1 MTIRLFVDL
10 TISLFG
16 RTAFFSMCK
25 MQQNEQLTS
34 EVFTGF
40 SNELSGELSGEVY
53 SGEVYVCKMSKKC
66 CGNMGWSF
74 HFLLRI
80 ANFFK
85 HLCQEKCIASLRCF
99 TILVLHPCHFGK
111 LRKWSQE
118 GKLRKWSQEGKLSK
132 SSQGKQ
138 VKSSQLKF
146 KKWSLVSQVK

>member
-1 MTIRLFVDL
+1 MLSWLLGCLLIWLLVYLVEQPSFPC
-10 TISLFG
+10 
-16 RTAFFSMCK
+16 AKCNK
-25 MQQNEQLTS
+25 MNNWPVKSSQDFQMNSQVNS
-34 EVFTGF
+34 QVK
-40 SNELSGELSGEVY
+40 SIQVKCMSV
-53 SGEVYVCKMSKKC
+53 KKSKKC

-118 GKLRKWSQEGKLSK
+118 GKLSK
-132 SSQGKQ
+132 SSQVKAS
-138 VKSSQLKF
+138 KSSQVSS
-146 KKWSLVSQVK
+146 SLRSEV